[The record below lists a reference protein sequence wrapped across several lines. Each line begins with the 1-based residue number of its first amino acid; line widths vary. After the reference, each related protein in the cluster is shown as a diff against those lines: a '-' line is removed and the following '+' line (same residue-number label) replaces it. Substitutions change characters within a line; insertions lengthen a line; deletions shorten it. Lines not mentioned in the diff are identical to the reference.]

1 MIRFSF
7 ESIKNF
13 KATKRSSQER
23 HRYDTLKNLIFM
35 KKNLKILKKVKNIF
49 QNLKNPVK
57 ERKIFI
63 KGKVVW
69 VVASKKKTEEIQ
81 KLLDQNQID

>member
-1 MIRFSF
+1 
-7 ESIKNF
+7 
-13 KATKRSSQER
+13 
-23 HRYDTLKNLIFM
+23 M

-81 KLLDQNQID
+81 KLLDQNQIN